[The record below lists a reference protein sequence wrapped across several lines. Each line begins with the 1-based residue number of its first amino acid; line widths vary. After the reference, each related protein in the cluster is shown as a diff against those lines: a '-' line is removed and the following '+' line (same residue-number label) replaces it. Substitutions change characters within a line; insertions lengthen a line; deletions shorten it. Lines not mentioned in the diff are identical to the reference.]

1 MYIYTYIDIYV
12 CIYIYMYMCI
22 CVYMYTYICISTY
35 MHTQIY
41 IHIYVYIY
49 IYTYPYVYAYIGIR
63 TIIHERKGR
72 MQSTP
77 RGPKQVE
84 IVKRGEKHLKR
95 YLAKR
100 PTKDTTEKERAGAP
114 KGAAAGK
121 MYQK

>member
-1 MYIYTYIDIYV
+1 
-12 CIYIYMYMCI
+12 
-22 CVYMYTYICISTY
+22 
-35 MHTQIY
+35 
-41 IHIYVYIY
+41 
-49 IYTYPYVYAYIGIR
+49 
-63 TIIHERKGR
+63 